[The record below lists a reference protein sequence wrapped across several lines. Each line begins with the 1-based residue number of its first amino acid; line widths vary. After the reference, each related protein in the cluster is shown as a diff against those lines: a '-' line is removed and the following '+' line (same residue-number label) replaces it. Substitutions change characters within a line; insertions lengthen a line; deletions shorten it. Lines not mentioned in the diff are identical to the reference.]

1 MTRVRLG
8 ALLLALSLCRL
19 LLRACPAPARSRARR
34 QPVLCCCCG
43 GRQAA
48 FARGQTPSPSRSEC
62 RQQRQRR
69 GVYGREGGAARVY
82 VPEVP
87 GSLFQV
93 HQGACQALCVLRLHS
108 HKVGRACMATC
119 VTATTYSRQGGEKD
133 GAELAHE
140 QLPAGSTK
148 LMQAMHAFEKAAHA
162 VSLRHANLEH
172 AAQLKQVGGAGAE
185 AAQSKVL
192 ALHAP

>member
-1 MTRVRLG
+1 MDEKAELPESTFQRFLG
-8 ALLLALSLCRL
+8 LS
-19 LLRACPAPARSRARR
+19 SKFIKVRAR
-34 QPVLCCCCG
+34 LC
-43 GRQAA
+43 
-48 FARGQTPSPSRSEC
+48 
-62 RQQRQRR
+62 
-69 GVYGREGGAARVY
+69 
-82 VPEVP
+82 
-87 GSLFQV
+87 
-93 HQGACQALCVLRLHS
+93 ACWRLHS

-192 ALHAP
+192 ALRAP

>member
-1 MTRVRLG
+1 
-8 ALLLALSLCRL
+8 
-19 LLRACPAPARSRARR
+19 
-34 QPVLCCCCG
+34 
-43 GRQAA
+43 
-48 FARGQTPSPSRSEC
+48 
-62 RQQRQRR
+62 
-69 GVYGREGGAARVY
+69 
-82 VPEVP
+82 
-87 GSLFQV
+87 
-93 HQGACQALCVLRLHS
+93 
-108 HKVGRACMATC
+108 MATC